1 LVSIAQEL
9 LFLVE
14 LGRYSNVPDEPRGQ
28 AVEARRRVK
37 KRSRNG
43 NGLAMKPERRV
54 VLGLQRKAALGVSEG
69 RASEDA
75 VVDMVFATDKVPRR
89 RRRVLECFKKER

>member
-1 LVSIAQEL
+1 
-9 LFLVE
+9 
-14 LGRYSNVPDEPRGQ
+14 
-28 AVEARRRVK
+28 
-37 KRSRNG
+37 
-43 NGLAMKPERRV
+43 V